1 MIKCVE
7 AGHEIVA
14 LANLHPPPDT
24 EELDS
29 YMYQSVGHD
38 AIEAYA
44 AAMALPLYRAPI
56 TGTPRNVDFAYVPT
70 EADEV
75 EDLYELLGQV
85 KRDHPDLGGVSSGA
99 ILSSY
104 QKNRVECVCAR
115 LGLES
120 LAYLW
125 QAEQRSLLQSMID
138 AHLHA
143 IIIKVAVYGLDNGD
157 LGKSLS
163 ELQPKLLSLVPVPRV
178 RMSSHPSFLLARL
191 TSLALTS
198 VARVASLNRSPWTV
212 RSSRSDSSCTTRG

>member
-14 LANLHPPPDT
+14 LANLYPPPGT

-38 AIEAYA
+38 VIEAYA
-44 AAMALPLYRAPI
+44 DAMQLPLYRAPI
-56 TGTPRNVDFAYVPT
+56 TGTPRNLEYGYVPT

-75 EDLYELLGQV
+75 EDLYNLLVRVQ
-85 KRDHPDLGGVSSGA
+85 KDHPDLGGVSSGA

-104 QKNRVECVCAR
+104 QKNRVECVCKR

-125 QAEQRSLLQSMID
+125 QADQRSLLQSMID
-138 AHLHA
+138 AKLQA
-143 IIIKVAVYGLDNGD
+143 IIIKVAAYGLDSGD
-157 LGKSLS
+157 LGKTLA
-163 ELQPKLLSLVPVPRV
+163 ELQPKLHSLVAAPVCL
-178 RMSSHPSFLLARL
+178 F
-191 TSLALTS
+191 
-198 VARVASLNRSPWTV
+198 
-212 RSSRSDSSCTTRG
+212 